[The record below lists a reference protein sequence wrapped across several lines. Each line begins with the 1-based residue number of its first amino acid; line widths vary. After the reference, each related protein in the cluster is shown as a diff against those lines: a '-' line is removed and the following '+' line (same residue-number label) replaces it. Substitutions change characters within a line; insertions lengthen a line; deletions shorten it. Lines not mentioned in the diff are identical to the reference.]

1 MVAPQPTRSRLCSL
15 SRRSQEQTILR
26 MLRRSSTPPVGRGLR
41 VTDVVYDKTLQLMNY
56 EFSVPQSKLAD
67 YQRQIRKMRCDDQ
80 PEGCTS
86 CRQAQT
92 ECKTTDRITG
102 KATVRGYVESL
113 ESRLAELER
122 LNQQLR
128 SQVMCLGGQV
138 SSEHT
143 AQRHTPDQYFQLP
156 QAHTSQAP
164 QTPLSNG
171 VAERHDLQ
179 GPNDNQHDSLHGT
192 ETGRMRLPE
201 FRSGLSGNNYLGI
214 SSGNSLVN
222 SVRGTSMNI
231 LGMEIDLVDYM
242 SADLDEPDPSRG
254 QPVYN
259 KSYRAFVQT
268 AFGTSP
274 KLRRVEL
281 PPRSEGIRYAEAFF
295 RVIHPFTPVVH
306 QPSFMKLVSDKSDFP
321 IAVWLTVLAFAHVR

>member
-1 MVAPQPTRSRLCSL
+1 
-15 SRRSQEQTILR
+15 
-26 MLRRSSTPPVGRGLR
+26 
-41 VTDVVYDKTLQLMNY
+41 
-56 EFSVPQSKLAD
+56 
-67 YQRQIRKMRCDDQ
+67 MRCDDQ
-80 PEGCTS
+80 PEGCAS
-86 CRQAQT
+86 CRQAQV

-102 KATVRGYVESL
+102 KAAVRGYVESL
-113 ESRLAELER
+113 ESRLAELES
-122 LNQQLR
+122 LNQQLQ
-128 SQVMCLGGQV
+128 SQVLSLGGQV

-143 AQRHTPDQYFQLP
+143 VQGQTPDQYAQLRTP
-156 QAHTSQAP
+156 HISQAQQAP
-164 QTPLSNG
+164 SSNG
-171 VAERHDLQ
+171 VAEKHDLQ
-179 GPNDNQHDSLHGT
+179 GPNDSQHDPLQGS

-201 FRSGLSGNNYLGI
+201 FQGGLSGNNYLGI

-242 SADLDEPDPSRG
+242 SADLDEPDPSKG
-254 QPVYN
+254 NPVYN

-306 QPSFMKLVSDKSDFP
+306 QPTFMNLVSNNKSSWV
-321 IAVWLTVLAFAHVR
+321 AMWLMVLAFAHIR